1 MDIQRVRTLTT
12 GKMHTDI
19 ADVYEDI
26 YRLVGEAGIVTHMI
40 PNAIRALRP
49 FLLRRLPDPRFWNG
63 EYDPTH
69 VGDVPVAPLN
79 ADELTQFFLT
89 FARGR

>member
-12 GKMHTDI
+12 GKLHTGI

-26 YRLVGEAGIVTHMI
+26 YLLVGEAGIVTHMI
-40 PNAIRALRP
+40 PNAIGALRP
-49 FLLRRLPDPRFWNG
+49 FLFRRLPDPRFWND

-69 VGDVPVAPLN
+69 VGNVPVAPLN
-79 ADELTQFFLT
+79 EDEREQFFRAL
-89 FARGR
+89 ARGQ